1 MIVGWAL
8 YLLLDCWMGTV
19 CYCSIAAVLCIV
31 ACATIWLWLAHGCG
45 LEDSTEPVVMAAV
58 LLAAELSVKYPLQ
71 KSLDVA
77 SQVSHSCHHLTAAS
91 QLPLTTASQLPPSHS
106 LPASKYILSLTM
118 HLPPSKRI
126 AASLSL
132 CCTPVLSALPPSQYA
147 SASVQTYW
155 YPLCTC
161 VERSFRCLL

>member
-1 MIVGWAL
+1 MLHGHCICCLIVGWAL

-31 ACATIWLWLAHGCG
+31 ACATIWLWLAYGCG

-77 SQVSHSCHHLTAAS
+77 SQVSHSCLS
-91 QLPLTTASQLPPSHS
+91 QLPHSCLPLTACLPLNYP
-106 LPASKYILSLTM
+106 LSYYAFA
-118 HLPPSKRI
+118 SKRI

-132 CCTPVLSALPPSQYA
+132 CCTPVLSGLPPSQYA
-147 SASVQTYW
+147 SASVQTYC